1 MNNKLSE
8 RVETLVFLSKDM
20 LSIEELAKFFEV
32 NNDEMKEIVL
42 KLKEDRKETG
52 INIKIENN
60 IVSLVSNPLF
70 GEDVKK
76 FFNPEMKLK
85 KLSKSAMETLAIIA
99 YKGPIT
105 KGEIEKIR
113 GVGVEKVMS
122 NLLEKNLVYISGK
135 KKSIGTPNLYEV
147 TEDFYSYLNIKN
159 KDELPGYEQFEKI
172 KLVNKL
178 ENGNNKNE

>member
-85 KLSKSAMETLAIIA
+85 KLSKSTMETLAIIA

-178 ENGNNKNE
+178 ENGNNESE

>member
-178 ENGNNKNE
+178 ENGNNENE

>member
-85 KLSKSAMETLAIIA
+85 KLSKSTMETLAIIA

-178 ENGNNKNE
+178 ENGNNENE